1 MSDAGLTDASPSQSQ
16 QCKVVEEQVVLT
28 GTRSRTGVKLE
39 QAVSLIYTRRQA
51 SSVLSGAATTEVPG
65 TISGSVARGKYRS
78 GPASRVYLV
87 DALAPFR
94 VRTR

>member
-39 QAVSLIYTRRQA
+39 QVVSLIYTRRRQA

-65 TISGSVARGKYRS
+65 TISGSVTRS
-78 GPASRVYLV
+78 G
-87 DALAPFR
+87 
-94 VRTR
+94 